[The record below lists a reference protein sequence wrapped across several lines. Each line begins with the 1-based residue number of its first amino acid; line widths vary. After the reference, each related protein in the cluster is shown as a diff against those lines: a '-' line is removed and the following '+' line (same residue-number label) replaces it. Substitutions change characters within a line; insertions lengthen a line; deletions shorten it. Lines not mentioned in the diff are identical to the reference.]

1 MPKTYDTI
9 IIGAGIA
16 GCCAAYALQQ
26 KGQKVLLVDRS
37 AVPASG
43 GSGAAGAFVSPKIG
57 KGSPLQTLTN
67 EAYEYAKDFYLK
79 HFPEHFSQTG
89 VIRIPKD
96 AEDAEKFRLYEPFN
110 HTKYSWVSK
119 EELEAIGITNAKE
132 SFIFDEAGVCDAPA
146 MCRAIWEQVPFMQM
160 DVESL
165 EFSENVWHVKARSH
179 ALRGNA
185 YDNAKSSKSSEPQ
198 RVNVCIPTQESGN
211 EGNNEESIQAKNIVL
226 ATGYQNTLFDMRY
239 MGVRGTW
246 GSRGDYYSKLRLDVS
261 MHKSISVSANIDGII
276 KLGATHNKAKNPC
289 MVCNGKPLQSLEERA
304 KEMVDSSDFVLKET
318 FCGMRAG
325 SKDYFP
331 LVGKVI
337 DVPYML
343 ETYPAIVRG
352 AKPELKHIDNLYVL
366 NGVGGRGFV
375 FAPLMAEILAESIVE
390 GKEID
395 KRINPDRLFLKWC
408 RKL

>member
-1 MPKTYDTI
+1 MPQTYDTI

-16 GCCAAYALQQ
+16 GCCAAFALQ
-26 KGQKVLLVDRS
+26 KRGQKVLLVDRS

-96 AEDAEKFRLYEPFN
+96 AEDAEKFKLYEPFN
-110 HTKYSWVSK
+110 SAKYRWVSK
-119 EELEAIGITNAKE
+119 EELKAIGIQNSEDSFMFNE
-132 SFIFDEAGVCDAPA
+132 SGVCDAPT
-146 MCRAIWEQVPFMQM
+146 MCRAIWEQIPFEQC

-165 EFSENVWHVKARSH
+165 
-179 ALRGNA
+179 ALRQAQEPIWVLTN
-185 YDNAKSSKSSEPQ
+185 KS
-198 RVNVCIPTQESGN
+198 VDESFT
-211 EGNNEESIQAKNIVL
+211 ELVEVIEAKNIVL

-246 GSRGDYYSKLRLDVS
+246 GSRGDYYSKLKLDVS

-289 MVCNGKPLQSLEERA
+289 MACDGKPLKSLEEQA
-304 KEMVDSSDFVLKET
+304 SQMVDMSDFVLKET

-331 LVGKVI
+331 LVGRVI
-337 DVPYML
+337 DTTYML
-343 ETYPAIVRG
+343 ETYPTIVRG
-352 AKPELKHIDNLYVL
+352 AKPEFKYVDNLYIL

-375 FAPLMAEILAESIVE
+375 FAPLMAEILAEYIVE
-390 GKEID
+390 GKEVD
-395 KRINPDRLFLKWC
+395 KRVDPDRLFLKWV
-408 RKL
+408 RKLGVSEEVGSRR

>member
-16 GCCAAYALQQ
+16 GCCAAYALHQ

-37 AVPASG
+37 
-43 GSGAAGAFVSPKIG
+43 
-57 KGSPLQTLTN
+57 SPLQTLTN
-67 EAYEYAKDFYLK
+67 EAYTYAKDFYLK

-110 HTKYSWVSK
+110 STKYSWVSK
-119 EELEAIGITNAKE
+119 KELEAIGISNAQD

-146 MCRAIWEQVPFMQM
+146 MCRAIWEKVPFLQM

-165 EFSENVWHVKARSH
+165 EFNENVWHIKTRSH

-185 YDNAKSSKSSEPQ
+185 YDNTNSRETSAPQ
-198 RVNVCIPTQESGN
+198 ITNICIPTQESGN
-211 EGNNEESIQAKNIVL
+211 EGGYVQATNIVL

-289 MVCNGKPLQSLEERA
+289 MACNGKPLQMLEERA

-331 LVGKVI
+331 LLGKVI

-375 FAPLMAEILAESIVE
+375 FAPLMAEILAESMVE

-395 KRINPDRLFLKWC
+395 KRVNPDRLFLKWC